1 MTLRTRTEK
10 APTAS
15 GVDVASFLLVTCTHT
30 HVAIPADIIR
40 GIVKPD
46 DDGKDDALAVLRAH
60 TDVTD
65 LADRFGVSSSS
76 FSSEARIVVCGT
88 HNARR
93 AFRVHAIVGLEDVE
107 STRIKPLLPHFI
119 GPEREWFSGMFLFRE
134 TIALVVQ
141 PSWLLSDDR
150 QRGGLLGRQSTVE
163 PEQALLAAPVLSHR
177 TGGYVSGSPDELDV
191 IELEEAT
198 DADDLPWAQL

>member
-1 MTLRTRTEK
+1 MR
-10 APTAS
+10 
-15 GVDVASFLLVTCTHT
+15 H
-30 HVAIPADIIR
+30 
-40 GIVKPD
+40 
-46 DDGKDDALAVLRAH
+46 
-60 TDVTD
+60 
-65 LADRFGVSSSS
+65 
-76 FSSEARIVVCGT
+76 
-88 HNARR
+88 ARR
-93 AFRVHAIVGLEDVE
+93 AFRVHAIVGLQEVE

-150 QRGGLLGRQSTVE
+150 YRGELLGRQSTVE
-163 PEQALLAAPVLSHR
+163 PEQAPCAAPVLSQI
-177 TGGYVSGSPDELDV
+177 TGGHAPGSPDQFDV

>member
-10 APTAS
+10 AQPAS

-30 HVAIPADIIR
+30 HLAIPADIIR

-46 DDGKDDALAVLRAH
+46 DGGKDDALAVLGAH
-60 TDVTD
+60 ADVTD
-65 LADRFGVSSSS
+65 LADRFGVSCSS
-76 FSSEARIVVCGT
+76 FSSEARILVCGT
-88 HNARR
+88 HDARR
-93 AFRVHAIVGLEDVE
+93 AFRVHTIVGLEDVE
-107 STRIKPLLPHFI
+107 STRIKPLLPHFG

-134 TIALVVQ
+134 TIALVVR

-150 QRGGLLGRQSTVE
+150 QRGELLGRQLTVK
-163 PEQALLAAPVLSHR
+163 PEQAPPAPVLSR
-177 TGGYVSGSPDELDV
+177 ITGGHVAGSLGQFDA